1 MGIQNSH
8 HWYGENL
15 FTNTELPDISTN
27 VSSQSI
33 AQRHFAVGKTDFII
47 ESRGEMGSFPPLW
60 MDDKLQPLQNIVSLG
75 KRLPSVKIE
84 LYFSTFRHPQLWWLI
99 CVLLFPPQPHTR
111 RHHYRIT
118 EKFEDT
124 QNLLCKARLYTG
136 VWGISGELCL
146 HKHQEL
152 QRGQAAADPA
162 SPQLP
167 KVTAALQALP
177 CHLHI
182 TQLKT
187 NTPSPLATAAPD
199 TWAFTSMA
207 REPLHLELEQG
218 MFPGSGF
225 FPSVFLH
232 LTAPRKSYR

>member
-1 MGIQNSH
+1 M
-8 HWYGENL
+8 EK
-15 FTNTELPDISTN
+15 T
-27 VSSQSI
+27 SSQTLKFLTVTLQLEKQI
-33 AQRHFAVGKTDFII
+33 HHRIG
-47 ESRGEMGSFPPLW
+47 GETGSFLPLW
-60 MDDKLQPLQNIVSLG
+60 MDDKLQLHRTLHPLG
-75 KRLPSVKIE
+75 KGYQMWTLSCILQHLETLSFDGRFVFCSSL
-84 LYFSTFRHPQLWWLI
+84 LRHTQGGTLTEWL
-99 CVLLFPPQPHTR
+99 
-111 RHHYRIT
+111 
-118 EKFEDT
+118 KNSDT

-152 QRGQAAADPA
+152 QRGQAAAEPA

-167 KVTAALQALP
+167 KVTAALQAVL

-225 FPSVFLH
+225 
-232 LTAPRKSYR
+232 